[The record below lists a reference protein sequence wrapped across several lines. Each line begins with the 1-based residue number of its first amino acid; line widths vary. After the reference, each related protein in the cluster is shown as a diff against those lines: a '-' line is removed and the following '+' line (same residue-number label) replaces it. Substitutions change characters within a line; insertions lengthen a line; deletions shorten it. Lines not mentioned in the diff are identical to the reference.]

1 MSKIIPQYTKTW
13 KRYLK
18 RSRNV
23 PSISSQAYIII
34 DEIFSEMLHFS
45 KKHEDFC
52 LKYWGILLFGF
63 DAFSLYIFNF
73 LKILVV
79 EDLWPEISM
88 AQGLVL

>member
-34 DEIFSEMLHFS
+34 DEIFPEMLHFS

-52 LKYWGILLFGF
+52 LKY
-63 DAFSLYIFNF
+63 
-73 LKILVV
+73 
-79 EDLWPEISM
+79 
-88 AQGLVL
+88 